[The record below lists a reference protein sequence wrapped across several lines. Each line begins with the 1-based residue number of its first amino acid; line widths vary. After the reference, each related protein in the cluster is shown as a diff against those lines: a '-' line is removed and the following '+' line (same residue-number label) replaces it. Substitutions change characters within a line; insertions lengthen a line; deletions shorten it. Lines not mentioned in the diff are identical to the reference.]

1 MNVDAPGTGR
11 LKPLPY
17 AEMTDAQKAM
27 VDRSMNSKS
36 KRMIGPTA
44 AWLRCPPAGSIAW
57 ELGNF
62 ARHESSHEKRI
73 SELLI
78 VIAGRHWSAE
88 VAWCVHKVEAI
99 KAGVAPE
106 IIDAIEARERP
117 VFDKADEEI
126 VYDFF
131 TELLE
136 TKHVCDATYARA
148 IDIFGESKLV
158 ELIAIF
164 GHYNHVAMVLNI
176 FQVPVPPGWAAP
188 LKD

>member
-1 MNVDAPGTGR
+1 MTADAPGTGR
-11 LKPLPY
+11 LKALPY
-17 AEMTDAQKAM
+17 AEMTTDQKAM

-36 KRMIGPTA
+36 KRMIGPTS
-44 AWLRCPPAGSIAW
+44 AWLRCPPAGRLAW

-62 ARHESSHEKRI
+62 ARHDTTHEKRI
-73 SELLI
+73 LELAI
-78 VIAGRHWSAE
+78 VIGGRHWSAQ

-106 IIDAIEARERP
+106 IIDAIEAHERP
-117 VFDKADEEI
+117 VFDKADEEL
-126 VYDFF
+126 VYDLL

-136 TKHVCDATYARA
+136 TKQVSDETYARA
-148 IDIFGESKLV
+148 IEMFGESKLI

-176 FQVPVPPGWAAP
+176 FEVPVPDGWADP